1 MTAIALNEAVRLAV
15 WRTQDLDALR
25 DFLYK
30 SQRLEAEFGKLMIE
44 AGLREEWRQER
55 QGEICASEA
64 LVLPLDA
71 K

>member
-30 SQRLEAEFGKLMIE
+30 GQRLEADFAKLRKE
-44 AGLREEWRQER
+44 AGLREEWRQGR

-64 LVLPLDA
+64 PVLALEA